1 MGLWR
6 AFLREMMSMFFCVVV
21 LAAAP
26 KVRFQ
31 LKASN
36 CMVDCLDWRTMP
48 YRACWLVFLKRAP
61 CQLAI
66 IMGIATGNAIMVTHM
81 RMGNVRVTHRLMM
94 SVRGMATNMVHVA
107 MAATAINALALRNVG
122 LADGNVAS
130 LICFQH
136 R

>member
-1 MGLWR
+1 
-6 AFLREMMSMFFCVVV
+6 
-21 LAAAP
+21 
-26 KVRFQ
+26 
-31 LKASN
+31 
-36 CMVDCLDWRTMP
+36 MVDCLDWQTMP
-48 YRACWLVFLKRAP
+48 YRACWPVFLKRAP

-66 IMGIATGNAIMVTHM
+66 IMGIATGNAIMVTNM
-81 RMGNVRVTHRLMM
+81 RMGNVRITHRLMM

>member
-1 MGLWR
+1 
-6 AFLREMMSMFFCVVV
+6 MMSMFFCAAV
-21 LAAAP
+21 LVAAP
-26 KVRFQ
+26 KVRLQ

-36 CMVDCLDWRTMP
+36 CMVDCLDWQTMP

-66 IMGIATGNAIMVTHM
+66 IMGIATGNAIMVTNM

-94 SVRGMATNMVHVA
+94 SARGMDTNMVHVA

>member
-1 MGLWR
+1 MIIKIDFESEE
-6 AFLREMMSMFFCVVV
+6 AIYIQLRN
-21 LAAAP
+21 
-26 KVRFQ
+26 Q
-31 LKASN
+31 
-36 CMVDCLDWRTMP
+36 
-48 YRACWLVFLKRAP
+48 
-61 CQLAI
+61 I
-66 IMGIATGNAIMVTHM
+66 IMGIATRNAIMVTNM